1 MGGWGCLYTGVG
13 QSCATLL
20 LPPMFLEGPFPW
32 LLNSAGAA
40 GWTDVSLVPAG
51 HQLCK
56 SAGCHGRKENS
67 TSIAGSRSG
76 SCRHEAGL

>member
-1 MGGWGCLYTGVG
+1 MGGWSTI
-13 QSCATLL
+13 L
-20 LPPMFLEGPFPW
+20 LPPAFLEGPFPW
-32 LLNSAGAA
+32 LLNSPGAA
-40 GWTDVSLVPAG
+40 SQTDVSLLPAG

-67 TSIAGSRSG
+67 TGIAGSRSG